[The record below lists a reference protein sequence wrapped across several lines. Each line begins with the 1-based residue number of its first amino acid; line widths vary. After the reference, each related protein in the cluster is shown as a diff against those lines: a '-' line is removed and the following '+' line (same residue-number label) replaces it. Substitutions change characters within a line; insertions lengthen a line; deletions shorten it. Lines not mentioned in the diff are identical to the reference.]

1 MNQLTNSTAISVEST
16 TRPDL
21 AQVTRAAPA
30 PITVIRPARG
40 WDSLELGDLWRYRYL
55 LLMLLWR
62 DVKGRY
68 RQTMLGPLWFIIG
81 PLVRMLVFSLILG
94 QVARLPS
101 DSAPY
106 PIFTYTALLP
116 WELFNGAIGR
126 STGSLA
132 SYMHVI
138 SKVYFPRLLVPIA
151 ATLSGLVDF
160 AISFVILLV
169 MAVYYGFPLTPRL
182 LVLPLLMLLVMG
194 LATAVG
200 MLLAALQVRYRD
212 VGNALGYLMQFWF
225 YATPVA
231 YSASLIANWLPQR
244 LQWLYRLN
252 PMNGVVEGFRW
263 ALLGTGRAPDWPLAI
278 TGLFI
283 LLFLAGSAFYFR
295 RTEHSIVDIL

>member
-1 MNQLTNSTAISVEST
+1 MNQLADSTVLSKVT
-16 TRPDL
+16 TKPDL
-21 AQVTRAAPA
+21 EQSTRATAVPT
-30 PITVIRPARG
+30 ITIRPARG
-40 WDSLELGDLWRYRYL
+40 WGSLELGDLWRYRHL
-55 LLMLLWR
+55 LFMLLWR

-81 PLVRMLVFSLILG
+81 PLVRMLAFSLILG

-101 DSAPY
+101 DGVPY

-116 WELFNGAIGR
+116 WELFAGAIGR
-126 STGSLA
+126 STGSLVG
-132 SYMHVI
+132 YMHII

-182 LVLPLLMLLVMG
+182 LVLPLLILLAMG
-194 LATAVG
+194 LALAVG

-225 YATPVA
+225 YGTPVA
-231 YSASLIANWLPQR
+231 YSASLISDRLPQS

-263 ALLGTGRAPDWPLAI
+263 ALLDAGRPPDWSLAA
-278 TGLFI
+278 TGLLVF
-283 LLFLAGSAFYFR
+283 LFLIGSAFYFR
-295 RTEHSIVDIL
+295 RTEHSIVDLL